1 MGGSQRAGAD
11 GNELVLVALLRLL
24 LPEVPARFRPSLS
37 ESVDSSSSAED
48 VEPPDVVSS
57 LPLDVDCENFVV
69 FFDVFDDESDL
80 TEVGGDLPLPKQ
92 KRNGSLCYVAINSAD
107 SHLL

>member
-37 ESVDSSSSAED
+37 ES
-48 VEPPDVVSS
+48 PDVVSS